1 MVKRFYDHSYCQ
13 ISMLNVVH
21 PFCHRTKIQLY
32 RNIRLHWQP
41 QITIRT
47 RWAPDYQSTQ
57 ITKVLANNIS
67 WNKTFWVQFTTM
79 SQQLPAQWKLDMN
92 VKYQQYFLGLTM
104 LTSDNHVVYWHITK
118 HSLVEV
124 YMFQH
129 FSSIEEIGTVWY
141 SYLDQ
146 HAGMQLPSTE
156 ELNHRKA
163 AC

>member
-1 MVKRFYDHSYCQ
+1 
-13 ISMLNVVH
+13 
-21 PFCHRTKIQLY
+21 
-32 RNIRLHWQP
+32 
-41 QITIRT
+41 
-47 RWAPDYQSTQ
+47 
-57 ITKVLANNIS
+57 
-67 WNKTFWVQFTTM
+67 
-79 SQQLPAQWKLDMN
+79 MN

-118 HSLVEV
+118 RSLVEV

-156 ELNHRKA
+156 GLNHRKA
-163 AC
+163 ACQPKKHTHERLKQGSSLHFCKSRNIKMN